1 MSNLLLS
8 LTKARTTVHMSA
20 GVCKRLSVALML
32 SSTLL
37 LSACGGGGGLGT
49 GNSSVAASAQPNPGV
64 SSASSKKSSSSSAV
78 VVSSTA
84 TSTASVNSTANSST
98 VVVVSSKSSTSATT
112 NSSSVK
118 ASSTASVTAS
128 SVKSTSTSSVSSVKS
143 SSSTTSTTT
152 SSVAAAIASLE
163 IAPGSVALA
172 VGASQQ
178 LVAVGKL
185 SSGSLKN
192 MYGKVTWRIAS
203 GSTVASIT
211 SSGVLKRLTAGEA
224 QIEATA
230 EGKTASLKLA
240 AAETGITL
248 SYDNSTSKWTS
259 VNVYLWTANGT
270 VSKAWPGDAMTNNN
284 GVWTYSLDST
294 KLVGGSINVIFNN
307 GSGGTGNQTGDLT
320 ASASAVYKDGTWT
333 PTSTTGTTTSAQ
345 VAVIDGTVKGGG
357 TTFTSGTVLTINAN
371 TSTTAFTT
379 WTGAS
384 AAYIFTDPTKSEAQ
398 LVVPNGVSS
407 LALQALF
414 ATATDAFAATR
425 NLYAS
430 QCSSCHGVNGADGP
444 FGGLNALHT
453 SGKYTIASLATKI
466 STTMPFGSVGS
477 CTGSTAGT
485 CAYDIANMI
494 LSNKWLPVDAC
505 VGTACNAGDSLDARN
520 LRLLTKEEYINSVN
534 DIFKDAGVTFDATIL
549 STVPA
554 DSSTRNFNTASFLSL
569 DYDRTS
575 GYQTAATEI
584 AKQIIAKK
592 AFFSLANNCG
602 NVTTCVTNLGKKI
615 FRRPLTSAEVSR
627 YVAVYN
633 TNTSDAG
640 KAVVQALL
648 ISPNFLY
655 RSEMGVLDSATGLYR
670 LTNYEVATLLSY
682 TLWASAPDDALLT
695 AAAATT
701 LDISGQVTRMLADT
715 KAERGLRRF
724 AQGWLINSKYGYG
737 AITSG
742 TLPAAFDEETIRFV
756 MESIK
761 ADLPYKTLLTANYTY
776 ANTELAQYYG
786 SSTVASGWAKSTF
799 KDSDPRSGTGLLGHA
814 SFLASRI
821 MGETNPSP
829 IKRGNFVRE
838 VLMCQELP
846 PPQKAG
852 FSISTN
858 PDDTNRDATFRHTN
872 DPGCQ
877 GCHQYLDGVGF
888 GLENYGSNGLY
899 RATETTL
906 SGIVKQINSLGTIKS
921 LNSAETKLDPNS
933 EEVSYTTVPRLATL
947 IANSGQGAACYSRQ
961 YYRYVVGRDEADAD
975 EHIIPVYSANMRE
988 GGGMKQMLI
997 DLATNPSF
1005 IMRRQ

>member
-37 LSACGGGGGLGT
+37 LSACGGGGGAGT
-49 GNSSVAASAQPNPGV
+49 GV
-64 SSASSKKSSSSSAV
+64 SSVSAGPGETVSSSSSKKSSSSARA
-78 VVSSTA
+78 VSSVSEA
-84 TSTASVNSTANSST
+84 AS
-98 VVVVSSKSSTSATT
+98 
-112 NSSSVK
+112 SSSVNNTVSSSSAASVGTSSVN
-118 ASSTASVTAS
+118 ASSSSVASNTSSVKTSSSVVTAS
-128 SVKSTSTSSVSSVKS
+128 SVKSTSASSVANSVKS
-143 SSSTTSTTT
+143 SSSVTSTAN
-152 SSVAAAIASLE
+152 SSVAATIASLE
-163 IAPGSVALA
+163 IAPGTVALS

-178 LVAVGKL
+178 LVAAGKL
-185 SSGSLKN
+185 SNGSLKN
-192 MYGKVTWRIAS
+192 MFGKVTWRVSS
-203 GSTVASIT
+203 GSTVASVT
-211 SSGVLKRLTAGEA
+211 SAGVVKRLTAGDAE
-224 QIEATA
+224 IEASA
-230 EGKTASLKLA
+230 EGKTAVLKLA
-240 AAETGITL
+240 ATAQGLTL
-248 SYDNSTSKWTS
+248 GYDNSTTKWTTVS
-259 VNVYLWTANGT
+259 VYIWTANGT
-270 VSKAWPGDAMTNNN
+270 VSKAWPGDTMTNNN
-284 GVWTYSLDST
+284 GVWSYALDST
-294 KLVGGSINVIFNN
+294 KLVGGSVNVIFNN
-307 GSGGTGNQTGDLT
+307 GSGGTGNQTADLT

-333 PTSTTGTTTSAQ
+333 PTTTGSTTSAQ

-357 TTFTSGTVLTINAN
+357 TTFTSGTVLTINGN
-371 TSTTAFTT
+371 PSTAAFSG
-379 WTGAS
+379 WAGAS

-398 LVVPNGVSS
+398 LVVPSGVAS

-414 ATATDAFAATR
+414 ATATDTFAATR

-444 FGGLNALHT
+444 FGGLNALP
-453 SGKYTIASLATKI
+453 SGKYTIATLATKI
-466 STTMPFGSVGS
+466 STTMPFGNVGMCS
-477 CTGSTAGT
+477 GTTPGT
-485 CAYDIANMI
+485 CGYDIANMI
-494 LSNKWLPVDAC
+494 MSNKWLPADAC
-505 VGTACNAGDSLDARN
+505 TGIACNAGDSLDARN
-520 LRLLTKEEYINSVN
+520 LRLLTKVEYLNSIN
-534 DIFKDAGVTFDATIL
+534 DIFKDTGASFDATIL

-554 DSSTRNFNTASFLSL
+554 DSSTRNFNTASFLAL

-602 NVTTCVTNLGKKI
+602 NATKCVTDLGKKI
-615 FRRPLTSAEVSR
+615 FRRPLTSTEVSR
-627 YVAVYN
+627 YVDVYN

-640 KAVVQALL
+640 KAVIQALL
-648 ISPNFLY
+648 ISPNFMY
-655 RSEMGVLDSATGLYR
+655 RSEMGVLDSASGLYR

-695 AAAATT
+695 AAASAT
-701 LDISGQVTRMLADT
+701 LDISGQVTRMLSDV

-724 AQGWLINSKYGYG
+724 AEGWLINSKYGYG

-756 MESIK
+756 METIK

-786 SSTVASGWAKSTF
+786 SSAVASGWAKSTF
-799 KDSDPRSGTGLLGHA
+799 KDSDPRSGTGLIGHA

-821 MGETNPSP
+821 IGETNPSP
-829 IKRGNFVRE
+829 IKRGNFVRD

-852 FSISTN
+852 FSILTN

-877 GCHQYLDGVGF
+877 GCHQYIDGIGF

-906 SGIVKQINSLGTIKS
+906 SGMVKDINALGTIKS
-921 LNSAETKLDPNS
+921 LNSTETKLDPNS
-933 EEVSYTTVPRLATL
+933 EVLSYATVPQLATL

-961 YYRYVVGRDEADAD
+961 FYRYVVGRDEADAD
-975 EHIIPVYSANMRE
+975 EKIIPVYSANMRE
-988 GGGMKQMLI
+988 GGGMKKMLI

-1005 IMRRQ
+1005 ILRR